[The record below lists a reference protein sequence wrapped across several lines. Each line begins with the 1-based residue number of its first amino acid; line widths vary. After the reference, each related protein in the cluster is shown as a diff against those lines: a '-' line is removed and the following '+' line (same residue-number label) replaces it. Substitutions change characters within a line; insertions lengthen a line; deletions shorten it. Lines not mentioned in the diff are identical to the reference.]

1 MGQGSCKT
9 GPSVFLCHA
18 GEDKDRFV
26 EPLYKALVAKGLKSD
41 DIFYDKFSIEA
52 GDQIKQ
58 SIESAIANS
67 NLQLVVIV
75 LSRSLLSE
83 HKYWP
88 KREFELAQ
96 KHGLQIIPIWLDHD
110 LSDFDT
116 LVRKYSPTLKELRAH
131 CVTCDSQTGL
141 VNDRNIQ
148 AVADDIISKTAKRSN
163 TGYGHFG
170 VWAMVAVIAVVI
182 AVILGF
188 YLITRDDPYISA
200 TASFLKILYDK
211 RYSYIQPLPW
221 KPGLRFGLA
230 DGYINLRMQRE
241 SDRGSFITP
250 AEVVTPSELVFN
262 SHENSRKGKPTRII
276 VEGEPGG
283 GKSTLCRK
291 LVIDWVERIT
301 DFTLVFL
308 IGLRRFNGS
317 VMDSVYDQLLG
328 DNLDISKTELKEYIK
343 HHQEKVCFILDGFD
357 ELNVE
362 YQKNSD
368 VLDLIKG
375 KIFYGSTVL
384 VTSRPLKL
392 REVLKDSD
400 AFYKI
405 VGFRQDQKDEIF
417 QKYFI
422 NDSNSANE
430 LSATVSKNHYLKEI
444 TENPLNALLICVLWE
459 DNNQRL
465 PKTKTELYGEVVKSI
480 TKRYCAKFDI
490 KCDGRSFPASV
501 DVLLLSQGRLA
512 WKGSKINKFHFD
524 IDDMEGEKTTDVL
537 PLGMMVQG
545 ETDSRTSGYTY
556 VSFLHPTL
564 QEFMAAYY
572 IHHMLHKEGALTA
585 ELLNTIVKR
594 EELEGIL
601 IFLCGLSGDQVK
613 PLLDDFHDAT
623 NEKALTMKEEYVS
636 KSLVRRCLTC
646 LGATNVAAK
655 LADTVAP
662 AMPEEVVFDFDYLS
676 VEWTEGFIAIVQFL
690 QKSLDDTLQKTF
702 RTLVL
707 ASIHWAVDIPRD
719 VLVRFRSV
727 LESTTVVESVIM
739 TGWSMPL
746 VTIQSQGLWNEQ
758 KRRVEYCRSVCIL
771 QNVWVTLTQLD
782 ISGS

>member
-1 MGQGSCKT
+1 
-9 GPSVFLCHA
+9 
-18 GEDKDRFV
+18 
-26 EPLYKALVAKGLKSD
+26 
-41 DIFYDKFSIEA
+41 
-52 GDQIKQ
+52 
-58 SIESAIANS
+58 
-67 NLQLVVIV
+67 
-75 LSRSLLSE
+75 
-83 HKYWP
+83 
-88 KREFELAQ
+88 
-96 KHGLQIIPIWLDHD
+96 
-110 LSDFDT
+110 
-116 LVRKYSPTLKELRAH
+116 
-131 CVTCDSQTGL
+131 
-141 VNDRNIQ
+141 
-148 AVADDIISKTAKRSN
+148 
-163 TGYGHFG
+163 
-170 VWAMVAVIAVVI
+170 
-182 AVILGF
+182 
-188 YLITRDDPYISA
+188 
-200 TASFLKILYDK
+200 
-211 RYSYIQPLPW
+211 
-221 KPGLRFGLA
+221 
-230 DGYINLRMQRE
+230 
-241 SDRGSFITP
+241 
-250 AEVVTPSELVFN
+250 
-262 SHENSRKGKPTRII
+262 
-276 VEGEPGG
+276 
-283 GKSTLCRK
+283 
-291 LVIDWVERIT
+291 
-301 DFTLVFL
+301 
-308 IGLRRFNGS
+308 
-317 VMDSVYDQLLG
+317 MDSVYDQLLG

-490 KCDGRSFPASV
+490 KCDGRSFPASM

-545 ETDSRTSGYTY
+545 ETDSRTSGYAY

-572 IHHMLHKEGALTA
+572 IHHMLTLHKEGALTA

-601 IFLCGLSGDQVK
+601 IFLCGLSGDQAK

-623 NEKALTMKEEYVS
+623 NEKALTMKEEYVL

-690 QKSLDDTLQKTF
+690 QKSSDDTLQKTF

-719 VLVRFRSV
+719 MLVRFRSV

-746 VTIQSQGLWNEQ
+746 LPTANNTVLRSSLSEFFPDDRLKKVKITVHAAADAVGPLKCMTLSDMFDDLRKKRNVNEISISVFTASETSYCGAISRLLQSQTSLKSFALDVSLLHTTQGCQDFRVVLDAIKNHQSLYSVSMKQPADAIVSDRTHNASAVLISIAQIIRENRILTSFHLHIWNCNSPCSRFALTELAEAIRSNRDILKEVTIYGFPVENESDQ
-758 KRRVEYCRSVCIL
+758 DVVYDIMRNKPSTMRTLELSMDTRSPFSYL
-771 QNVWVTLTQLD
+771 
-782 ISGS
+782 